1 MAKLGRDKVA
11 LLLACAWVLG
21 GTASAAQNIKS
32 EQGRAGKVIAGTF
45 LTLFGLE
52 AIHSI
57 IGVAT
62 SSKLGEYSIGR
73 IIKIKLLR
81 GKISSILNDFLPI
94 VKMIKLLRGKIS
106 SILNDFL
113 PIVKMK
119 QKVKWTNGN
128 LEYDSLRKNEK
139 DLDKFLLHTEINESQ
154 KKAPEDDDSIVKE
167 LDKSKLL
174 IASKSYKAEILL
186 LNLPEFKKAF
196 DLLSDEK
203 SLKEGGLKVEY
214 NAGGNG
220 VAIIEGSRKLFFTIN
235 DDGSLTLCN
244 ECDGKVED
252 KFTLKPLK
260 NK

>member
-94 VKMIKLLRGKIS
+94 VKM
-106 SILNDFL
+106 
-113 PIVKMK
+113 K

-154 KKAPEDDDSIVKE
+154 KKAPEGDDSIVKK
-167 LDKSKLL
+167 LDKSELL
-174 IASKSYKAEILL
+174 IASKRYKAEILL

>member
-94 VKMIKLLRGKIS
+94 VKMRT
-106 SILNDFL
+106 
-113 PIVKMK
+113 
-119 QKVKWTNGN
+119 KVKLINGD
-128 LEYDSLRKNEK
+128 LEYDSLGTNEK
-139 DLDKFLLHTEINESQ
+139 DLDEFLLHTEINESQ
-154 KKAPEDDDSIVKE
+154 KKALEDDDSILKK
-167 LDKSKLL
+167 LDKSELL
-174 IASKSYKAEILL
+174 IEAKRYKAGILL
-186 LNLPEFKKAF
+186 SNLPNFKEAF

-203 SLKEGGLKVEY
+203 SLKEKGLKVEY

-220 VAIIEGSRKLFFTIN
+220 VAVIEGSQKLFFTIN

-244 ECDGKVED
+244 ECDGKVEA